1 LNTEGDVSHTAMP
14 RGFLHGDGWFDI
26 LWRLCGDLEPL
37 VEEFEQESGRRFEIL
52 QVKEK
57 SAGCA
62 ST

>member
-1 LNTEGDVSHTAMP
+1 MAMV
-14 RGFLHGDGWFDI
+14 WFDI

-37 VEEFEQESGRRFEIL
+37 VEEFEQESGYQFEIL

-57 SAGCA
+57 SVGCA

>member
-14 RGFLHGDGWFDI
+14 RGFLHGDG
-26 LWRLCGDLEPL
+26 LVRYPLALMGDLEPL
-37 VEEFEQESGRRFEIL
+37 VEEFEQESGYQFEIL

-57 SAGCA
+57 SVGCA